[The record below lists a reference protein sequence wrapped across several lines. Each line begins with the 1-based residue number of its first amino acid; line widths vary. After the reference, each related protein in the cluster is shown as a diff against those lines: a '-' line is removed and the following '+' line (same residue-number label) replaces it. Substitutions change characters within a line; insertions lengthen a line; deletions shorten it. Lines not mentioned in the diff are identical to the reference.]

1 MRVRVRRLRA
11 DEAGALREV
20 RLRALRDAPEAFWA
34 TWEREA
40 ALGADEWARR
50 AEEAGA
56 GERAV
61 VAVAQ
66 AGDGPLVALAGG
78 RLDDED
84 PGRADL
90 WGTWVDPAWRGGGR
104 GLGAAVVEE
113 VVAWAR
119 SRGAGRLVL
128 WVSDEVPAAAAL
140 YTRLGFVP
148 TGRIGPEGGER
159 RYAQAVLEL

>member
-1 MRVRVRRLRA
+1 MRRLRA
-11 DEAGALREV
+11 DEAGALRDL
-20 RLRALRDAPEAFWA
+20 RLRALRDAPEAFWS

-40 ALGADEWARR
+40 GFGPDEWARR

-61 VAVAQ
+61 VAVAED
-66 AGDGPLVALAGG
+66 GDGRLVGLAGG

-84 PGRADL
+84 PARADL

-104 GLGAAVVEE
+104 AVGAAVVEE

-119 SRGAGRLVL
+119 SRGARLLVL

-140 YTRLGFVP
+140 YARLGFVP
-148 TGRIGPEGGER
+148 TGRVGPEGGER